1 MQDSE
6 DLYGESQTAPEA
18 PASDDDGKGSD
29 DQKTFVVPEEVCPGM
44 KPGDQMQARVLRVN
58 GDSYEMSYEPA
69 EKEEAPPADGPAP
82 DEGSMASMME

>member
-6 DLYGESQTAPEA
+6 DLYGETPTAPES
-18 PASDDDGKGSD
+18 PASDGDGKGAD

-58 GDSYEMSYEPA
+58 EGSYEMSYEPS
-69 EKEEAPPADGPAP
+69 EKEETPPAEEPAP
-82 DEGSMASMME
+82 DEGSMASMMQ